1 MRRIEATAGVHTR
14 RMGRKKL
21 ALGVVGLIVLVPV
34 AAVAARGLQF
44 RLDRI
49 RIIYEGRVAVAP
61 IASVLPGAEEV
72 AYTATDGQRLKAW
85 FLPAPS
91 AASVAVLFHG
101 TGASRAT
108 MAPLAKRLRAAG
120 ISVFLAEYRGAADS
134 DGAPS
139 ETGLARDAD
148 AALSEAEALTGLGND
163 RVVAVGHSLGTA
175 VAVGLAN
182 RHPLKGV
189 VLIAPF
195 TNLLDVTAVETN
207 RLFAWLAAGPDRFDI
222 VGTIAGIHAPLVI
235 VRTEGDRIVPNAQSD
250 RVMATAAQPKR
261 VVTVAEGYPH
271 ADPRFVGGPE
281 AAAAVVSLAE
291 T

>member
-1 MRRIEATAGVHTR
+1 MRRIETTAGVHAR
-14 RMGRKKL
+14 RIGRKKV
-21 ALGVVGLIVLVPV
+21 AIGVVALIVLVPI

-49 RIIYEGRVAVAP
+49 QIIYEGRVAVAP
-61 IASVLPGAEEV
+61 IASALPGAEEV
-72 AYTATDGQRLKAW
+72 TYTATDGQRLKGW
-85 FLPAPS
+85 FLPAPG

-108 MAPLAKRLRAAG
+108 MAPLAKRLQALD

-139 ETGLARDAD
+139 EKGLARDAD
-148 AALSEAEALTGLGND
+148 AALSEAEVLTALGND

-182 RHPLKGV
+182 RHRLQGV

-195 TNLLDVTAVETN
+195 TNLLDVTGVETN
-207 RLFAWLAAGPDRFDI
+207 RLFAWLAAGPDHFDI
-222 VGTIAGIHAPLVI
+222 VRRVAGIHAPLVI
-235 VRTEGDRIVPNAQSD
+235 LRTVGDRIVPNAQSD
-250 RVMATAAQPKR
+250 HVMDAATQPKR
-261 VVTVAEGYPH
+261 EVTVAKGYAH

-281 AAAAVVSLAE
+281 AAAAVASLAE